1 MYVAGSEERSRTLTY
16 EEGEFAIE
24 KDKEIYLNWE
34 EGASGFLVSSG
45 DTLGTFQ
52 VSLRKTEEDP
62 EGIWV
67 EVERNTGTI
76 KKKLAKYGGYSHSN
90 DFVVVGTFQGNAF
103 KLIGSGRYIRYRVE
117 IEKDIGLWQDKPHYV
132 NLITGK
138 KHRLYPYVLISGAT
152 DEDKYRTLLLSAL
165 GRMVSRTLINGGY

>member
-90 DFVVVGTFQGNAF
+90 DFVVVGTFQGNVF

-117 IEKDIGLWQDKPHYV
+117 IENDIC
-132 NLITGK
+132 
-138 KHRLYPYVLISGAT
+138 
-152 DEDKYRTLLLSAL
+152 
-165 GRMVSRTLINGGY
+165 GRINPTM